1 MACEAELRER
11 WEAAGQGCV
20 FRFWDALGAAGRE
33 RLLAQLERFEPE
45 VLAGAIVATGARSR
59 LHADDLAP
67 PDGVFGPDPPGRAAL
82 EAAGAAELAAGR
94 VAVLTV
100 AGGQGTRLGFDG
112 PKGAF
117 PIGPVSDRSLFELF
131 AQRVAGLGRRYGHPV
146 AWLVM
151 TSPATDAA
159 TRAFFAARGDF
170 GLEPRQ
176 VRFVVQGTLPAL
188 DLAGRALLAAPD
200 RLAEAPDGHGGVF
213 AALLASGAFG
223 ELAERGVE
231 RLFYHHVDNPLVRVG
246 DPAFLGLHALRGAE
260 LSCKAVAKRDPLESM
275 GFLCQRAGRTEVIEY
290 SEIPPEIAAAREPDG
305 ELRFRLGSV
314 GIHVLDRRFL
324 ERVAAG
330 RPLPLHAAR
339 KPIAALGPDGAPTTV
354 EGWKL
359 ERFVFDALARARV
372 VAVMETPR
380 ADEYSPVKH
389 ARGVASPESARRDLV
404 ASYRRWLEEAGLE
417 APGQDPGDDGAE
429 LRIEID
435 HSHVDGPED
444 LRGSP
449 HRQVAE
455 GMPHV
460 RIAIGAQ
467 R

>member
-1 MACEAELRER
+1 MGRETELRER
-11 WEAAGQGCV
+11 WEAAGQGGV
-20 FRFWDALGAAGRE
+20 FRFWDTLDDAGRE
-33 RLLAQLERFEPE
+33 RLLAQLEGFEPE
-45 VLAGAIVATGARSR
+45 VLADAVAAAQAGSR
-59 LHADDLAP
+59 LHADDLTP
-67 PDGVFGPDPPGRAAL
+67 PDAVFGPDAPGRPAL
-82 EAAGAAELAAGR
+82 AAAGAAELAAGR

-131 AQRVAGLGRRYGHPV
+131 AQRVAGLGRRHGHPV
-146 AWLVM
+146 PWLVM

-159 TRAFFAARGDF
+159 TRAFFASHGDF
-170 GLEPRQ
+170 GLEPGQ
-176 VRFVVQGTLPAL
+176 VRFAVQGTLPVL
-188 DLAGRALLAAPD
+188 DLAGHALLAAPD

-213 AALLASGAFG
+213 AALRTSGALR
-223 ELAERGVE
+223 ELAERGIE
-231 RLFYHHVDNPLVRVG
+231 RVFYHHVDNPLVRVG
-246 DPAFLGLHALRGAE
+246 DPAFLGLHALGGAE
-260 LSCKAVAKRDPLESM
+260 MSCKSVVKHDPLESM
-275 GFLCQRAGRTEVIEY
+275 GFLCRRAGCIQVIEY
-290 SEIPPEIAAAREPDG
+290 SEIPPEIAAARTPDG
-305 ELRFRLGSV
+305 ELRFRLGSI

-339 KPIAALGPDGAPTTV
+339 KPIAALGPDGAPTEV

-389 ARGVASPESARRDLV
+389 AHGVASPETARRDLV
-404 ASYRRWLEEAGLE
+404 ASYRRWIEEAGLE
-417 APGQDPGDDGAE
+417 APEQDAGGDGDE

-449 HRQVAE
+449 HRPAVKGA
-455 GMPHV
+455 PHV